1 MPSMCVEYNMCNK
14 KGMLNYLHPL
24 RHLEASPVPA
34 LIVSLFLLF
43 KGLGQ
48 VSVNAEKVTQE
59 KNVIVVR
66 LGIKAIQTACIV
78 TAA

>member
-1 MPSMCVEYNMCNK
+1 
-14 KGMLNYLHPL
+14 MLNYLHPL